1 MEIKLNIPEYQKD
14 TGIKYNWQNGFSIKI
29 EIEDNTVLIKAN
41 REGLMSLA
49 NHLVNLAQQD
59 IPWGY
64 HAHFDDL
71 NSLEEGSSELI
82 VEKTP

>member
-1 MEIKLNIPEYQKD
+1 MEIKLNVPEHQKNR
-14 TGIKYNWQNGFSIKI
+14 GIKYNWQNGFNIKI

-49 NHLVNLAQQD
+49 NHLVTLAQQD
-59 IPWGY
+59 IPLGY
-64 HAHFDDL
+64 HAHFDDI
-71 NSLEEGSSELI
+71 NSLEEGSCQLI